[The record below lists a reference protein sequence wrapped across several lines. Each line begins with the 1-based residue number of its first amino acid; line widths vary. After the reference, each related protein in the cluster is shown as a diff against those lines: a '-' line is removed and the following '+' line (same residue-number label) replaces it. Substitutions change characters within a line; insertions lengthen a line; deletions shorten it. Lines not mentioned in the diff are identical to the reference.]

1 MADLSLALAE
11 ARFAL
16 YFAPAAGSAHDRFG
30 THWLG
35 RDARTGEHLPQPA
48 VAGFTPEQLF
58 ALTRAPRLYGLH
70 ATLKPPMYLA
80 EGCSP
85 AQLEA
90 AVATIAAAHAPFRF
104 HVALATLHGFLAWV
118 ARDADTR
125 IRAIADQCVRELDP
139 FRRPPDA
146 AEIARRSAQGLSP
159 RETEL
164 LLRWGYPQVFDQ
176 FRFHITLSDRIDD
189 ADESAR
195 LLAALREHSAALADE
210 ALVFDALDI
219 FVQPTKGAELVHW
232 RRFPL
237 GAPA

>member
-1 MADLSLALAE
+1 MAELSFDLAA

-16 YFAPAAGSAHDRFG
+16 YFAPTAGSAHDRFG

-35 RDARTGEHLPQPA
+35 RDARTGERPAQPA
-48 VAGFTPEQLF
+48 VAGFTPERLA
-58 ALTRAPRLYGLH
+58 ALTSAPRLYGLH

-80 EGCSP
+80 EGSNP

-90 AVATIAAAHAPFRF
+90 AVATIAAAHAPFHF
-104 HVALATLHGFLAWV
+104 NVELAPLHGFLAWV
-118 ARDADTR
+118 ASDAQEQ
-125 IRAIADQCVRELDP
+125 IRAVADQCVRELDP

-146 AEIARRSAQGLSP
+146 AELARRSAHGLSP
-159 RETEL
+159 RESEL
-164 LLRWGYPQVFDQ
+164 LLRWGYPHVFDQ

-219 FVQPTKGAELVHW
+219 FVQPSKGAELVHW